1 MPTKAAALAIVNATG
16 SPTAREATADRFIA
30 GKSAHALLALI
41 GSATVLPYD
50 LTAHDVGAADVRRT
64 ARKAA
69 AAATRTA

>member
-16 SPTAREATADRFIA
+16 SPSAREATADRFIS

-41 GSATVLPYD
+41 GSAAPLPYD
-50 LTAHDVGAADVRRT
+50 LSAQDVGAADVRRT

-69 AAATRTA
+69 AREA